1 MSIEC
6 AVRLED
12 TRPGPAAGGV
22 DGGPRS
28 REDSVPS
35 QPVLLVGPD
44 AAFESSGVLHW
55 LATHSWSAI
64 SAADADR
71 AKWLACIQRISLVLV
86 AGDQASVWP
95 VVDALRPVTNAP
107 MVVLAAPSGNG
118 VVQLVSAGVD
128 GIIDPGGGPDEIFAR
143 VVALLR
149 RLDHSWEPG
158 VRYLISQDLRVDL
171 WSQQCE
177 SGGRPLHLSP
187 TEYALLAFFMMRAN
201 QALAIQT
208 IVRKVW
214 GWPPTDGR
222 NALRIF
228 VNRLRRKLGDD
239 PHRPRFIE
247 SVRGTGYRFVGNVSE
262 LGDTPQGSDQSVGAA
277 PLLESL
283 ERLAVGL
290 LGCTSVKEASD
301 RLLECLDSTGYADA
315 MALFRL
321 DGKVMRMVDQRH
333 CPDSWVEQVKA
344 GVPLC
349 HSFASAHSVLTGE
362 TVCFG
367 DVTVA
372 GERFSSTAEH
382 LIPVDL
388 HAAIFLPIVHDGSV
402 WGNLG
407 LVRRARQPFDATGA
421 SYLRSAVATF
431 TLALGRLEG

>member
-1 MSIEC
+1 MSTEC
-6 AVRLED
+6 AVRFEGA
-12 TRPGPAAGGV
+12 RPGLAAGGV
-22 DGGPRS
+22 DGAARS
-28 REDSVPS
+28 REDSAPS

-44 AAFESSGVLHW
+44 AAFESSGVLDW

-95 VVDALRPVTNAP
+95 IVDALRPVTTVP
-107 MVVLAAPSGNG
+107 MIVLAAPTGNG
-118 VVQLVSAGVD
+118 VVQLVSAGID
-128 GIIDPGGGPDEIFAR
+128 GVIDPGGGPDEIFAR

-158 VRYLISQDLRVDL
+158 VRYLVSQDLRVDL

-201 QALAIQT
+201 QALATQT

-247 SVRGTGYRFVGNVSE
+247 SVRGTGYRFVGSVTE
-262 LGDTPQGSDQSVGAA
+262 LGDTPQGSDQS
-277 PLLESL
+277 
-283 ERLAVGL
+283 
-290 LGCTSVKEASD
+290 
-301 RLLECLDSTGYADA
+301 
-315 MALFRL
+315 
-321 DGKVMRMVDQRH
+321 
-333 CPDSWVEQVKA
+333 
-344 GVPLC
+344 
-349 HSFASAHSVLTGE
+349 
-362 TVCFG
+362 
-367 DVTVA
+367 
-372 GERFSSTAEH
+372 
-382 LIPVDL
+382 
-388 HAAIFLPIVHDGSV
+388 
-402 WGNLG
+402 
-407 LVRRARQPFDATGA
+407 
-421 SYLRSAVATF
+421 
-431 TLALGRLEG
+431 